1 MLFLRRLLLRKQLRK
16 DAKANDVYTIYSI
29 YNTTM
34 SILFTASTIPLAPQ

>member
-29 YNTTM
+29 YNTFGSPM
-34 SILFTASTIPLAPQ
+34 NSPIFKEVR